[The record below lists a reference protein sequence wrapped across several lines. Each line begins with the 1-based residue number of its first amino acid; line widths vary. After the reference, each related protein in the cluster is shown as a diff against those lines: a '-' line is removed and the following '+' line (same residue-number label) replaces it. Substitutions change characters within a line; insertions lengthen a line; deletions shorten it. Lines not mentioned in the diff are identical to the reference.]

1 MVTVSITKVTA
12 PAELFHWYDREH
24 QPQGCQLTLDLET
37 GEMTAGFDPAS
48 KEAAS
53 PPEIAYGYLR
63 RWDIPMLT
71 AEGANRLMAEVKP
84 LAQRVCDD
92 WHEETD
98 WQHNGWVVL
107 GADAEAATQAI
118 DEACR
123 SWDEEEKYLIA
134 VHGVVGLE
142 ADGYKITATTTDEQL
157 EQYADELTAEAAEA
171 APSGVAVYPGL
182 LDYYIQLR
190 NERREEP

>member
-1 MVTVSITKVTA
+1 MVVINIIDITE
-12 PAELFHWYDREH
+12 PDELFCWYDGQTE
-24 QPQGCQLTLDLET
+24 PQGCQISLDLET
-37 GEMTAGFDPAS
+37 GNMTAGINPYTHES
-48 KEAAS
+48 GL

-63 RWDIPMLT
+63 RWPIPMLT
-71 AEGANRLMAEVKP
+71 AEGANRLMAEIKP

-123 SWDEEEKYLIA
+123 SWDEEEEYLIA

-142 ADGYKITATTTDEQL
+142 ADGYKITATTTDERL